1 MKILSE
7 DSPVHVYDGARQD
20 IHLAPS
26 LEKNERRMS
35 RAMHIGVI
43 ELANTLSLGN

>member
-7 DSPVHVYDGARQD
+7 DSPVHVYDEPRQV

-26 LEKNERRMS
+26 PEINERMS
-35 RAMHIGVI
+35 RAVHIGVI